1 MSSTKAKTWV
11 ACNPSKTG
19 ELIHLSPDEVKP
31 GMEAA
36 PLGLE
41 QYLTCVED
49 ATPKYAPIR
58 HMDGTCKCYHV
69 PVGLRGALGGG
80 LTKKQCFGACA
91 TPDNPT
97 AMYTCSEG
105 GTCDPSP
112 GMCGNT
118 SAEGEAMGCFPT
130 KEACQRAPGFCHRKP
145 EGPRVWAQL
154 PVILQSQ
161 MDISDPRLCKPFHEK
176 SLRQE
181 LNQALDMYNAMN
193 AQKDPSFTPV
203 TLTHRNCKDVTA
215 DNPLKENEWCTFPPH
230 TPRHKVPHISMEVG
244 DSTHTKQCTPGYCV
258 PVAQGVWG
266 NPSVESNPA
275 GEFYG
280 RECGAPRGH
289 KCPGGVRCVGGY
301 CNQFG
306 DCVITPP
313 PGQKCGDT
321 FCDDA
326 RDQCIKIHDKSTGTV
341 THKCVDPHANQV
353 RCGNT
358 YCDKHEK
365 CAGPP
370 TNPSCVPR
378 QGPHR
383 SGSGS
388 FGIPSPYAMQSPYAY
403 AGYGLD
409 APVAGMGSH
418 VGSNLYFTNDDV
430 IY

>member
-11 ACNPSKTG
+11 ACNPLKTG
-19 ELIHLSPDEVKP
+19 ELINLSPDEVNP

-58 HMDGTCKCYHV
+58 KMDGTCKCHPV
-69 PVGLRGALGGG
+69 PTALLGALNGG
-80 LTKKQCFGACA
+80 LTEKQCLGACA
-91 TPDNPT
+91 TTDNPT

-112 GMCGNT
+112 GMCGNNW
-118 SAEGEAMGCFPT
+118 AEGEAMGCFPT
-130 KEACQRAPGFCHRKP
+130 KEACHRAPGFCHRKP

-161 MDISDPRLCKPFHEK
+161 VDISDPRLCKPFHEK

-215 DNPLKENEWCTFPPH
+215 DNPLKENEWCTFPPE

-313 PGQKCGDT
+313 SGQKCGDT

-326 RDQCIKIHDKSTGTV
+326 LDQCIKIHDKSTGTV

-358 YCDKHEK
+358 YCNAKTEVCHTDTGTCHR
-365 CAGPP
+365 
-370 TNPSCVPR
+370 R
-378 QGPHR
+378 QTPHHR